1 MSATISR
8 DRIAYD
14 RDIVAWSIEQAKL
27 IRAGRFDELDLE
39 RIADEIEDVGKS
51 EQRELI
57 SRMAVLITHLLKWAY
72 QPGNRSSSWEGSI
85 REQRKRIAKALKQT
99 PSLKNTLE
107 NSDWLE
113 DAWSDGLIKA
123 MDETGISDLPE
134 SPVWTSEEML
144 TEGWL
149 P

>member
-27 IRAGRFDELDLE
+27 IRAGRFNELDLE